1 MASSSSRAR
10 PTRKAKLQNVDY
22 AVLISGLQVPEYSS
36 EDENSSSDGGFGPKH
51 KRKTRKRLKQ
61 RACLICH
68 KMAVASALT
77 QCDVCSRWYHWR
89 CSRSSTSS
97 SSVLGSASC
106 RECLQ
111 ESTIHS
117 KPRPA
122 IQSLAQVVQLLKK
135 AKNILVLAG
144 AGMSVSCG
152 IPDFRSKHGL
162 YAMVQHMDIDVPEPE
177 ALFQIDFFRQN
188 PAPFFQLVRNVF
200 ADTPTPSATHTFLKM
215 LQDRKKLLRVYSQNI
230 DGLEA
235 AAGVTKCVSCHGS
248 FAFSRCMRCEARV
261 PTSSLQS
268 AIHAGLIPTCGEPGC
283 RGGVL
288 KPEITFFGEL
298 LSDDV
303 SAKITQ
309 DRLRADLLLVIG
321 TSLKVSPVAE
331 IPGFLPQH
339 IPQIVINMTPLK
351 KKKKKKNQ
359 KLDQRAESSAASTD
373 TGKEEEFDWTLL
385 GDCDTI
391 TKYLSAQCGWTK
403 GEHEEQEPQMAVHA
417 DQKRVCFN
425 GCHCNEKLASRIEDA
440 AKDEDDEDDG
450 EEAVGLLVWCVLSNA
465 AVIVADG
472 YLADW
477 CCLCI
482 SDICHETIPSVTD
495 DDSSAAY
502 YHCEC
507 VGSD

>member
-1 MASSSSRAR
+1 MCVTLGTSLYADWLEYIISVYDKRNIFVLNPLVSVGGPGSMIVAPLLLAPPSVNSMASSSRVR
-10 PTRKAKLQNVDY
+10 PSRKAKLQNVDY

-36 EDENSSSDGGFGPKH
+36 EDDNSSSDGGYGPKH
-51 KRKTRKRLKQ
+51 KRKSRKRIKQ
-61 RACLICH
+61 HACLVCH
-68 KMAVASALT
+68 KMAISSALT

-89 CSRSSTSS
+89 CSRSPSSS

-111 ESTIHS
+111 EATIHS

-200 ADTPTPSATHTFLKM
+200 AATPSPSATHTFLKM

-248 FAFSRCMRCEARV
+248 FAFSRCMRCETRV

-268 AIHAGLIPTCGEPGC
+268 AIHAGLIPTCGEQGC

-339 IPQIVINMTPLK
+339 IPQIVINMTSLK
-351 KKKKKKNQ
+351 KKKKKKTS
-359 KLDQRAESSAASTD
+359 QR
-373 TGKEEEFDWTLL
+373 TGVEDEFDWTLL

-403 GEHEEQEPQMAVHA
+403 GEDEEEPQMTVHA

-425 GCHCNEKLASRIEDA
+425 GCHCNEKLASRTEGA
-440 AKDEDDEDDG
+440 AKDDEEDDE
-450 EEAVGLLVWCVLSNA
+450 EAVDGLLVWCV
-465 AVIVADG
+465 
-472 YLADW
+472 
-477 CCLCI
+477 
-482 SDICHETIPSVTD
+482 PSVLW
-495 DDSSAAY
+495 SFR
-502 YHCEC
+502 CN
-507 VGSD
+507 

>member
-1 MASSSSRAR
+1 MASSSSRTR
-10 PTRKAKLQNVDY
+10 PSRKAKLQNVDY

-36 EDENSSSDGGFGPKH
+36 EDDNSSSDGGFGPKH

-61 RACLICH
+61 RACLVCH
-68 KMAVASALT
+68 KMAVATALT

-89 CSRSSTSS
+89 CSRSSSSS

-122 IQSLAQVVQLLKK
+122 IQSLVQVVQLLKT

-162 YAMVQHMDIDVPEPE
+162 YAMVQHMDIEVPEPE

-200 ADTPTPSATHTFLKM
+200 ADTPTPSATHMFLKM

-248 FAFSRCMRCEARV
+248 FAFSRCMRCDTRV

-268 AIHAGLIPTCGEPGC
+268 AIHVGLIPTCGEQGC

-321 TSLKVSPVAE
+321 TSLKVSPVAD

-351 KKKKKKNQ
+351 KKKKNQ
-359 KLDQRAESSAASTD
+359 KMGQIAESKVT
-373 TGKEEEFDWTLL
+373 TGTEEEFDWTLL

-391 TKYLSAQCGWTK
+391 TSYLSAQCGWTK
-403 GEHEEQEPQMAVHA
+403 GEDEEEPQMAVHA

-440 AKDEDDEDDG
+440 AKEEQDDDDDDE
-450 EEAVGLLVWCVLSNA
+450 EEAVGLLVWCVLSVAA
-465 AVIVADG
+465 AVAVADTWM
-472 YLADW
+472 AEW
-477 CCLCI
+477 FACV
-482 SDICHETIPSVTD
+482 VTF
-495 DDSSAAY
+495 ATRPFQA
-502 YHCEC
+502 
-507 VGSD
+507 